1 MVKKIQVFT
10 TNQCAYCHMVKKF
23 LQTKNFDYEEINL
36 DQFPQRRQEAINIS
50 GGMTVPV
57 TLVTKEDDSK
67 HVVVGFNLSNLVPL
81 LS

>member
-23 LQTKNFDYEEINL
+23 LQSKNFEYEEINL
-36 DQFPQRRQEAINIS
+36 DQHPQRRQEAMTIS

-57 TLVTKEDDSK
+57 TLITKDDDTQ

-81 LS
+81 LN